1 MKKAEDEKVLVELT
15 HSEALV
21 FFEWLAK
28 HDGSLP
34 IDDPAEQDV
43 LWRIEASLER
53 VLAEPLSPGY
63 DTAVAA
69 ARQRLRKP
77 E

>member
-1 MKKAEDEKVLVELT
+1 MMTEEQHVLIELT
-15 HSEALV
+15 HDEALV

-34 IDDPAEQDV
+34 VEDPAEQQV

-53 VLAEPLSPGY
+53 VLVDPLSPDY
-63 DTAVAA
+63 QAVLAA
-69 ARQRLRKP
+69 ARKRVRG
-77 E
+77 EE